1 MTSDKHSATQKYTPF
16 ILFYIK
22 YISFHF
28 PYLLTYVNA
37 CLRRSLIVH
46 MPHESQATF
55 RNNMFFPTK
64 IVFSSCAFNER
75 VFQLHSQTHISHIKH
90 ICTHTRAHKFIS
102 QRHQFVHCLGRRLWP
117 TQVNCLWRQ
126 TQLYASFEGCQL
138 SAAAV
143 IRYVIRINSAQTPV
157 FTHIHTYKYLSVHWR
172 LQWGHSCGNVS
183 VYLCL
188 CGWIAGKCLN
198 AFTR

>member
-90 ICTHTRAHKFIS
+90 ISTHTRAHAHINSLVNVINLCIALVDAFG
-102 QRHQFVHCLGRRLWP
+102 RHKWIVSGVKRNYMRHLKAVSYQ
-117 TQVNCLWRQ
+117 Q
-126 TQLYASFEGCQL
+126 QL
-138 SAAAV
+138 SFV
-143 IRYVIRINSAQTPV
+143 MS
-157 FTHIHTYKYLSVHWR
+157 SE
-172 LQWGHSCGNVS
+172 
-183 VYLCL
+183 
-188 CGWIAGKCLN
+188 
-198 AFTR
+198 